1 MSAVQMLTR
10 YPGLTAARVAALVL
24 LVLALRLLIVPFALA
39 AVLLERAQ
47 SSITDTV
54 AAIEPQPSST
64 QDSSTGGEQ
73 R

>member
-1 MSAVQMLTR
+1 MLTR
-10 YPGLTAARVAALVL
+10 YPGVTAARVAVLVL

-47 SSITDTV
+47 GSITDAV

-64 QDSSTGGEQ
+64 QDFPAGGDQ
-73 R
+73 A